1 MILKQRFHTVLLIAS
16 IAVASVAALEY
27 LFLDELL
34 VPAFVGS
41 ALLLLL
47 SWAARTWTR
56 PVAGVSIFLSFALPL
71 GALIGFL
78 RGELVLAIPIF
89 DFLLFSWVFANAV
102 HTLRSEGAVPK
113 KMGLVFR
120 SARTAGLMAVAAIV
134 LLAAA
139 YPFRADPIA
148 MLPGKQF
155 SGEEKAYPAD
165 WAFAQ
170 ESLTLKIETNPDDP
184 HSVTTLHFII
194 DDKLHIPA
202 QNGHTKEWA
211 SIVVADPRVRIKI
224 GDDIFPAQATLV
236 SKDAG
241 EMIRPL
247 AVERFRQAGREFPE
261 ELLPDMW
268 LFEISPRG

>member
-1 MILKQRFHTVLLIAS
+1 MILKQRFHTVLLIAA

-27 LFLDELL
+27 VFLDELL

-47 SWAARTWTR
+47 SRAARTWTR

-102 HTLRSEGAVPK
+102 QTLRSAGAAPK
-113 KMGLVFR
+113 MRGPVLR
-120 SARTAGLMAVAAIV
+120 IARTAGLMAVAAIV

-148 MLPGKQF
+148 MLPGKQL

-194 DDKLHIPA
+194 DGKLHIPA
-202 QNGHTKEWA
+202 QNGPTKEWA

-224 GDDIFPAQATLV
+224 GDDIFPANATLV
-236 SKDAG
+236 SQDAG
-241 EMIRPL
+241 EMIRPHL
-247 AVERFRQAGREFPE
+247 VERFRQAGSEFPE
-261 ELLPDMW
+261 QLLPDMW